1 MQHGFFFIKKGR
13 TRPNQMIN
21 LKVNFIEWRVY
32 KYTGVV
38 VVLVELLLDSL
49 IYNQCL
55 HRTPIVTQTD
65 PYPYCHP
72 NRPVPLLSPKQT
84 RTPIVIQTDPYPYC
98 HPNRP
103 VSLLSPKQTRT
114 PIVIQTDPYP
124 YCHSNRPVPLLSP
137 KQTRWPQDFLFTT
150 QSLFIG
156 RMCIHVGYK
165 VCCVFHENYR
175 WCL

>member
-1 MQHGFFFIKKGR
+1 MVFFFIKKGR

-21 LKVNFIEWRVY
+21 LKVNFTEWRVY

-98 HPNRP
+98 H
-103 VSLLSPKQTRT
+103 
-114 PIVIQTDPYP
+114 
-124 YCHSNRPVPLLSP
+124 SNRPVPQLSP